1 MRPVCSMATPNDG
14 PPTERVL
21 GSSRQRHAAVR
32 KLRRYHRA
40 TAVVC
45 CRRNVTYLTQARRV
59 RTPETTSANPT
70 TEE

>member
-45 CRRNVTYLTQARRV
+45 CRRNVTYLTDTSAS
-59 RTPETTSANPT
+59 TPETTSANPT